1 MPKPLV
7 IVESPTKARTIA
19 RFLGDGYVVESSVGH
34 IRDLPRSAKD
44 IPAAAK
50 AQPWSRLG
58 VNVEENFTPLY
69 IIPAEKKEQV
79 KKLKALLKDANE
91 LYLATDEDREGESIA
106 WHLLEVLK
114 PSVPI
119 HRMVFHE
126 ITDHAIAEALA
137 SPRALDQH
145 LVNAQEARRILDRL
159 YGYEVSPVLWKK
171 VMPKLSAGRVQ
182 SPAARL
188 LVERER
194 ERMQFRSSSYADLE
208 ATLAGADEAREFR
221 ARLTHV
227 DGQRVAQGRDFLPT
241 GGLSPAALDQG
252 VAALSH
258 GDATLLAAG
267 LDGAAFKVT
276 RVEEKPYR
284 RSPSAP
290 FMTSTLQQEAGRRLR
305 FSSSRTMSVAQRLY
319 ERGFITYMRTDSV
332 ILSAD
337 ALTEARRV
345 IGARFGAG
353 ELPANPRVYRS
364 KIKNAQEAHEAIR
377 PAGDEWRAPEDL
389 DGQLSGDEL
398 RLYELI
404 WRRTLASQMNDAI
417 GVVVSVTIDAPVT
430 ANVNLAVQPLAL
442 GAPITFATSG
452 RVINAPGFF
461 RIYQEHIEENEDA
474 QELPEVINGQRLIEH
489 GIEVVDH
496 VTNPPARYTEATLV
510 KALEERGIGRPSTY
524 ASIISTL
531 LDRGYA
537 WKKGQALV
545 PSFVAFA
552 VVQLMERY
560 FADLVNYDFT
570 AQLEDELDAI
580 ASGEREA
587 IPYLR
592 HFYFGDD
599 NDGLKEEV
607 LVRLGEIDA
616 RMVNTIPI
624 GRTDDGREVVVR
636 VGRYGPY
643 VQLDDQTASLPDTV
657 TPDELTMESALALL
671 SSSQV
676 KERPLGEVDGT
687 PVFARLGRYGGYV
700 QLGEGDSKE
709 LKRASLF
716 PSMTVE
722 SVTLD
727 EARSLLS
734 LPRMVGIDPEVGQE
748 IFAQNGRFG
757 PYLTRGRETRS
768 LDKPEEIFTIDLDEA
783 LAKFKEPKRRG
794 ARRASSVEL
803 GVDPEGEAKVVLRSG
818 RFGPYV
824 TDGKVNASLPR
835 GMEPTEVTLEQALDL
850 LNERKAKL
858 NNDRG

>member
-44 IPAAAK
+44 IPASAK
-50 AQPWSRLG
+50 SQPWSRLG
-58 VNVEENFTPLY
+58 VNVDDNFAPLY
-69 IIPAEKKEQV
+69 IIPNEKKEQV
-79 KKLKALLKDANE
+79 KKLKALLKDADE

-106 WHLLEVLK
+106 WHLLEVLR
-114 PSVPI
+114 PSIPI

-126 ITDHAIAEALA
+126 ITDAAIAQALA
-137 SPRALDQH
+137 SPRTLDQH

-194 ERMQFRSSSYADLE
+194 ERMQFCSSSFADLE
-208 ATLAGADEAREFR
+208 ATLTATDEDREFR
-221 ARLTHV
+221 ARLTHI
-227 DGQRVAQGRDFLPT
+227 DGRRVAQGRDFLPT
-241 GGLSPAALDQG
+241 GGLAPAATQQG
-252 VAALSH
+252 VVALGH
-258 GDATLLAAG
+258 GDATLLVAA
-267 LDGAAFKVT
+267 LDGADFRVT

-332 ILSAD
+332 ILSGE

-345 IGARFGAG
+345 ISARFGAS
-353 ELPANPRVYRS
+353 ELPTSPRVYRS

-377 PAGDEWRAPEDL
+377 PSGDEWRSPDEL
-389 DGQLSGDEL
+389 GGQLSGDEL

-404 WRRTLASQMNDAI
+404 WRRTLASQMADVL

-430 ANVNLAVQPLAL
+430 SDLDLAEQRLSSGDRV
-442 GAPITFATSG
+442 TFASSG
-452 RVINAPGFF
+452 RVITSPGFF
-461 RIYQEHIEENEDA
+461 RIYQENVEENEDT
-474 QELPEVINGQRLIEH
+474 QELPQVVAGQALEER

-560 FADLVNYDFT
+560 FAHLVNYDFT

-592 HFYFGDD
+592 HFYFGDED
-599 NDGLKEEV
+599 NGLKEEV
-607 LVRLGEIDA
+607 LVQLGEIDA

-624 GRTDDGREVVVR
+624 GETDDGREVVVR

-643 VQLDDQTASLPDTV
+643 VQLDDKTASLPDSV
-657 TPDELTMESALALL
+657 TPDELSVESALAFL
-671 SSSQV
+671 SASEV
-676 KERPLGEVDGT
+676 KERPLGEIDGT
-687 PVFARLGRYGGYV
+687 AVFARLGRYGGYV

-722 SVTLD
+722 SVTLE
-727 EARSLLS
+727 EAEALLS
-734 LPRMVGIDPEVGQE
+734 LPRSVGTDPETGQE

-757 PYLTRGRETRS
+757 PYMTRGRETRS
-768 LDKPEEIFTIDLDEA
+768 LDKPEEIFTISLEEA
-783 LAKFKEPKRRG
+783 IERFKEPKRRG

-803 GVDPEGEAKVVLRSG
+803 GVDPEGGAKVVLRSG

-824 TDGKVNASLPR
+824 TDGQVNASLPR
-835 GMEPTEVTLEQALDL
+835 GVEPTEVTLEQALDL

>member
-44 IPAAAK
+44 IPASAK
-50 AQPWSRLG
+50 SQSWSRLG
-58 VNVEENFTPLY
+58 VNVDDNFAPLY
-69 IIPAEKKEQV
+69 IIPNEKKEQV
-79 KKLKALLKDANE
+79 KKLKALLKDADE

-106 WHLLEVLK
+106 WHLLEVLR
-114 PSVPI
+114 PSIPI

-126 ITDHAIAEALA
+126 ITDAAIAQALA
-137 SPRALDQH
+137 SPRTLDQH

-194 ERMQFRSSSYADLE
+194 ERMQFRSSSFADLE
-208 ATLAGADEAREFR
+208 AMLTAIDEDREFR
-221 ARLTHV
+221 ARLTHI
-227 DGQRVAQGRDFLPT
+227 DGRRVAQGRDFLPT
-241 GGLSPAALDQG
+241 GGLAPAATQQG
-252 VAALSH
+252 VVALGH
-258 GDATLLAAG
+258 GDATLLVAA
-267 LDGAAFKVT
+267 LAGADFRVT

-332 ILSAD
+332 ILSGE
-337 ALTEARRV
+337 ALAEARRV
-345 IGARFGAG
+345 ISARFGAS
-353 ELPANPRVYRS
+353 ELPVSPRVYRS

-377 PAGDEWRAPEDL
+377 PSGDEWRSPEDL
-389 DGQLSGDEL
+389 GGQLSGDEL

-404 WRRTLASQMNDAI
+404 WRRTLASQMTDAL
-417 GVVVSVTIDAPVT
+417 GVVVSVTIDAAVT
-430 ANVNLAVQPLAL
+430 IDLSLAEQRLSSGDGV
-442 GAPITFATSG
+442 TFASSG
-452 RVINAPGFF
+452 RVITSPGFF
-461 RIYQEHIEENEDA
+461 RIYQENVEESEDT
-474 QELPEVINGQRLIEH
+474 QELPQVVAGQSLEER

-560 FADLVNYDFT
+560 FAHLVNYDFT

-587 IPYLR
+587 IPYLQ
-592 HFYFGDD
+592 HFYFGDED
-599 NDGLKEEV
+599 NGLKEEV
-607 LVRLGEIDA
+607 LIQLGEIDA

-624 GRTDDGREVVVR
+624 GETDDGREVVVR

-643 VQLDDQTASLPDTV
+643 VQLDDKTASLPDAV
-657 TPDELTMESALALL
+657 TPDELSVESALALL
-671 SSSQV
+671 SASEV
-676 KERPLGEVDGT
+676 KERPLGEIDGT

-722 SVTLD
+722 SVTLE
-727 EARSLLS
+727 EAQALLS
-734 LPRMVGIDPEVGQE
+734 LPRSVGSDPETGQE

-757 PYLTRGRETRS
+757 PYMTRGRETRS
-768 LDKPEEIFTIDLDEA
+768 LDKPEEIFTIGLDEA
-783 LAKFKEPKRRG
+783 IEKFKEPKRRG

-803 GVDPEGEAKVVLRSG
+803 GVDPEGGAKVVLRSG

-824 TDGKVNASLPR
+824 TDGQVNASLPR
-835 GMEPTEVTLEQALDL
+835 GVEPTEVTLEQALDL

>member
-19 RFLGDGYVVESSVGH
+19 RFLGDNYVVESSVGH

-44 IPAAAK
+44 IPASAK
-50 AQPWSRLG
+50 SEPWSRLG
-58 VNVEENFTPLY
+58 VNVDDNFAPLY
-69 IIPAEKKEQV
+69 IIPNEKKEQV
-79 KKLKALLKDANE
+79 KKLKTLLKDANE

-114 PSVPI
+114 PSIPI

-126 ITDHAIAEALA
+126 ITDGAIAQALA
-137 SPRALDQH
+137 SPRELDQH

-171 VMPKLSAGRVQ
+171 VMPRLSAGRVQ

-208 ATLAGADEAREFR
+208 ATLAASDEDREFR
-221 ARLTHV
+221 ARLTHL
-227 DGQRVAQGRDFLPT
+227 DGRRVAQGRDFLPT
-241 GGLSPAALDQG
+241 GGLTPGADEQG
-252 VAALSH
+252 VVALSH
-258 GDATLLAAG
+258 GEATLLAAA
-267 LDGAAFKVT
+267 LDGSVFRVA
-276 RVEEKPYR
+276 RVEQKPYR

-332 ILSAD
+332 ILSGE
-337 ALTEARRV
+337 ALAESRR
-345 IGARFGAG
+345 IIAARFGDN
-353 ELPANPRVYRS
+353 EVPPSPRVFRS

-377 PAGDEWRAPEDL
+377 PAGDRWRAPDEL

-404 WRRTLASQMNDAI
+404 WRRTLASQMKDAVGI
-417 GVVVSVTIDAPVT
+417 VVSVTIEAG
-430 ANVNLAVQPLAL
+430 LMSAVLELSA
-442 GAPITFATSG
+442 GDRVTFASSG
-452 RVINAPGFF
+452 RVITSPGFF
-461 RIYQEHIEENEDA
+461 RIYQENPDENEDTQDLPQVEA
-474 QELPEVINGQRLIEH
+474 GQELIER

-560 FADLVNYDFT
+560 FAHLVNYDFT
-570 AQLEDELDAI
+570 AQLEDDLDDI

-587 IPYLR
+587 VPYLR
-592 HFYFGDD
+592 QFYFGVEGG
-599 NDGLKEEV
+599 GLKDEV
-607 LVRLGEIDA
+607 LTQLGEIDA
-616 RMVNTIPI
+616 RMVNTVPI
-624 GRTDDGREVVVR
+624 GTTDDGREIVVR

-643 VQLDDQTASLPDTV
+643 IQLDDRTASVPDTL
-657 TPDELTMESALALL
+657 TPDELTVEGALALL
-671 SSSQV
+671 SASEV
-676 KERPLGEVDGT
+676 KERHLGDLDGV
-687 PVFARLGRYGGYV
+687 PVLARLGRYGGYV
-700 QLGEGDSKE
+700 QLGEGDGKE

-716 PSMTVE
+716 PTMSVE
-722 SVTLD
+722 SVTLE
-727 EARSLLS
+727 EAKALLS
-734 LPRMVGIDPEVGQE
+734 LPRLVGVDPETNQE

-757 PYLTRGRETRS
+757 PYITRGRESRS
-768 LDKPEEIFTIDLDEA
+768 LEKPEEIFTIGLAEA
-783 LAKFKEPKRRG
+783 LEKFKEPKRRG

-803 GVDPEGEAKVVLRSG
+803 GIDPEGDTKVVLRSG

-824 TDGKVNASLPR
+824 TDGKVNASVPR
-835 GMEPTEVTLEQALDL
+835 GMDPTEVTLEQALDL
-850 LNERKAKL
+850 LNERRAKL

>member
-44 IPAAAK
+44 IPASAK
-50 AQPWSRLG
+50 SQAWSRLG
-58 VNVEENFTPLY
+58 VNVDDNFAPLY
-69 IIPAEKKEQV
+69 IIPNEKKEQV
-79 KKLKALLKDANE
+79 KKLKALLKDADQ

-106 WHLLEVLK
+106 WHLLEVLR
-114 PSVPI
+114 PSIPI

-126 ITDHAIAEALA
+126 ITDAAIAQALA
-137 SPRALDQH
+137 SPRTLDQH

-208 ATLAGADEAREFR
+208 ATLAVADQDREFS
-221 ARLTHV
+221 ARLTHI
-227 DGQRVAQGRDFLPT
+227 DGRRVAQGRDFLAT
-241 GGLSPAALDQG
+241 GGLTPTAISQRVLALG
-252 VAALSH
+252 H
-258 GDATLLAAG
+258 GDATLLVTA
-267 LDGAAFKVT
+267 LNGAEFRVAT
-276 RVEEKPYR
+276 VEEKPYR

-332 ILSAD
+332 VLSGE

-345 IGARFGAG
+345 ISSRFGAA
-353 ELPANPRVYRS
+353 ELPASPRVYRS

-377 PAGDEWRAPEDL
+377 PSGDQWRSPEDL
-389 DGQLSGDEL
+389 AGQLSGDEL

-404 WRRTLASQMNDAI
+404 WRRTLASQMNDAL
-417 GVVVSVTIDAPVT
+417 GVVVSVSIDAAVT
-430 ANVNLAVQPLAL
+430 TELSVDEQHLSP
-442 GAPITFATSG
+442 GARVTFASSG
-452 RVINAPGFF
+452 RVITSPGFF
-461 RIYQEHIEENEDA
+461 RIYQENIDENDES
-474 QELPEVINGQRLIEH
+474 QELPQVAAGQAVEER

-560 FADLVNYDFT
+560 FAHLVNYDFT

-592 HFYFGDD
+592 HFYFGDE
-599 NDGLKEEV
+599 NNGLKEEV
-607 LVRLGEIDA
+607 LVQLGEIDA

-624 GRTDDGREVVVR
+624 GETDDGREVVVR

-643 VQLDDQTASLPDTV
+643 VQLDDKTASLPDSV
-657 TPDELTMESALALL
+657 TPDELTVESALALL
-671 SSSQV
+671 SASEI
-676 KERPLGEVDGT
+676 KERPLGELDGV

-700 QLGEGDSKE
+700 QLGEGDGKE

-722 SVTLD
+722 SVTLE
-727 EARSLLS
+727 EAQALLS
-734 LPRMVGIDPEVGQE
+734 LPRSVGIDPETGQE

-757 PYLTRGRETRS
+757 PYMTRGRETRS
-768 LDKPEEIFTIDLDEA
+768 LDKPEEIFTIGLDEA
-783 LAKFKEPKRRG
+783 IEKFKEPKRRG

-803 GVDPEGEAKVVLRSG
+803 GVDPEGGTKVVLRSG

-835 GMEPTEVTLEQALDL
+835 GVEPTEVTLEQALDL

>member
-19 RFLGDGYVVESSVGH
+19 RFLGDDYVVESSVGH

-44 IPAAAK
+44 IPASVK
-50 AQPWSRLG
+50 SEPWSRLG
-58 VNVEENFTPLY
+58 VNVENNFAPLY
-69 IIPAEKKEQV
+69 IIPNEKKDQV

-114 PSVPI
+114 PSIPI

-126 ITDHAIAEALA
+126 ITDSAIAQALA
-137 SPRALDQH
+137 SPRELDQD

-171 VMPKLSAGRVQ
+171 VMPRLSAGRVQ

-208 ATLAGADEAREFR
+208 ATLAPSDTEREFR
-221 ARLTHV
+221 AKLTHV
-227 DGQRVAQGRDFLPT
+227 GTQRVAQGRDFLPT
-241 GGLSPAALDQG
+241 GGLAPTASEQGVLALG
-252 VAALSH
+252 HGEATLLVAALE
-258 GDATLLAAG
+258 GATFSVA
-267 LDGAAFKVT
+267 
-276 RVEEKPYR
+276 RVDEKPYR

-332 ILSAD
+332 VLSSE
-337 ALTEARRV
+337 ALTESRR
-345 IGARFGAG
+345 IITARFGAN
-353 ELPANPRVYRS
+353 ELPANPRVFRS

-377 PAGDEWRAPEDL
+377 PAGDQWKAPEDL

-404 WRRTLASQMNDAI
+404 WRRTLASQMNDAV
-417 GVVVSVTIDAPVT
+417 GVVVSVTIEAGLTGTVKLGQ
-430 ANVNLAVQPLAL
+430 AQFAV
-442 GAPITFATSG
+442 GDRTTFASSG
-452 RVINAPGFF
+452 RVITAPGFF
-461 RIYQEHIEENEDA
+461 RIYQENIDDNDDT
-474 QELPEVINGQRLIEH
+474 QELPQVTAGQELLER
-489 GIEVVDH
+489 GIDVVDH

-560 FADLVNYDFT
+560 FAHLVNYDFT
-570 AQLEDELDAI
+570 AQLEDDLDEI

-592 HFYFGDD
+592 KFYFGDAD
-599 NDGLKEEV
+599 DGLKEEV
-607 LVRLGEIDA
+607 LTQLGEIDA
-616 RMVNTIPI
+616 RMVNTVSI
-624 GRTDDGREVVVR
+624 GSTDDGREVVVR

-643 VQLDDQTASLPDTV
+643 VQLDDRTASLPDSL
-657 TPDELTMESALALL
+657 TPDELTVEGALALL
-671 SSSQV
+671 SASEV
-676 KERPLGEVDGT
+676 KERPLGDIDGT

-722 SVTLD
+722 SVTLE
-727 EARSLLS
+727 EATALLS
-734 LPRMVGIDPEVGQE
+734 LPRLVGLDPETGQE

-768 LDKPEEIFTIDLDEA
+768 LDKPEEIFTITLEETLD
-783 LAKFKEPKRRG
+783 KFKEPKRRG

-803 GVDPEGEAKVVLRSG
+803 GVDPESDAKVVLRSG

-835 GMEPTEVTLEQALDL
+835 GVEPTEVTIEQALDL
-850 LNERKAKL
+850 LNERRAKL